1 MTIRRGRG
9 GGGGEGVEGRPF
21 DAVVIGGS
29 FAGLAGALNIA
40 RTRRRVLVVDAGL
53 PRNRFASHSHGVLAQ
68 DGRPG
73 AEILAEARRQLAGY
87 PSATVREG
95 RVGAVSA
102 RDGEPFEVELE
113 GGEVVSAR
121 RLLLATGMIDV
132 LPEIPGVAERWGKTV
147 LHCPYCHGYEVGGG
161 PLGVVSSHP
170 MAVHHAVLISDWGE
184 VTLFTSGAVELDGE
198 ARATLARRGVTVEE
212 TPVVGMAGSAPALD
226 GIELADGRVVPVRA
240 AFVGAP
246 LTQAS
251 SLAADLGCAFDDS
264 PTGPI
269 VRTDLWK
276 LTTVPGVYAAGDAA
290 AFPSNISMAIAD
302 GVRAGI
308 GLHQSL
314 VAEDSG

>member
-1 MTIRRGRG
+1 MRQ
-9 GGGGEGVEGRPF
+9 EPF
-21 DAVVIGGS
+21 DAVVVGGS
-29 FAGLAGALNIA
+29 FAGLSAALNIA

-53 PRNRFASHSHGVLAQ
+53 PRNRTASHSHGVLAQ

-73 AEILAEARRQLAGY
+73 AEILAEARRQLSGY
-87 PSATVREG
+87 PTAAIREG
-95 RVGAVSA
+95 TVGAVA
-102 RDGEPFEVELE
+102 AGDGGPFEVELG
-113 GGEVVSAR
+113 GGEIVTAR
-121 RLLLATGMIDV
+121 RLLLATGMVDV

-161 PLGVVSSHP
+161 PLAVVSSHP
-170 MAVHHAVLISDWGE
+170 LAVHHALLISEWGE
-184 VTLFTSGAVELDGE
+184 VTLFTGGAVALDPE
-198 ARATLARRGVTVEE
+198 ARGTLARRGITLEE
-212 TPVVGMAGSAPALD
+212 TPVLGLTGDAPALE
-226 GIELADGRVVPVRA
+226 GVELADGRVVPVRA

-246 LTQAS
+246 LRQAC

-276 LTTVPGVYAAGDAA
+276 QTTVPGVYAAGDAA

-314 VAEDSG
+314 VVEDAG